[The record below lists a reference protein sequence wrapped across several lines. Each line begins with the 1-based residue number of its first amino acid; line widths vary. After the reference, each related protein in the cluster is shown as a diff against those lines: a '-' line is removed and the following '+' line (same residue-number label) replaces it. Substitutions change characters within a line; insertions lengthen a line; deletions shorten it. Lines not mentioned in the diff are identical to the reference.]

1 MKALKKRLIVLLIIA
16 VALFISNP
24 SIGTHKEKIANKF
37 KEENPLSG
45 KIGGADLIKEVIAYD
60 NYYLFSIGKISVTD
74 DPVSFGIAGFVV
86 VFASLDLNKYKDLL
100 KEQFG

>member
-24 SIGTHKEKIANKF
+24 NLSTHKEKIADKF

-45 KIGGADLIKEVIAYD
+45 KLGGADLIKEVVAYD

-74 DPVSFGIAGFVV
+74 DPVSFGIAGFVI
-86 VFASLDLNKYKDLL
+86 VFASLDLLKYKDMLED
-100 KEQFG
+100 KF